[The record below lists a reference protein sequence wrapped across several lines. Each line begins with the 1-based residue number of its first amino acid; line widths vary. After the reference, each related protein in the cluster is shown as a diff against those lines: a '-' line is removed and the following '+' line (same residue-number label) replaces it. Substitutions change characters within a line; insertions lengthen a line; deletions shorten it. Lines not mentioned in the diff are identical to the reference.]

1 MTEPCRQQY
10 NACLSRCPTA
20 TPNPAGDANPHL
32 VPQQEQLDVAHC
44 TQACNEQ
51 AKSCK

>member
-1 MTEPCRQQY
+1 MSDHCRFQY

-20 TPNPAGDANPHL
+20 TPNPAGDTAPHAA
-32 VPQQEQLDVAHC
+32 PQQDQLDVAHC

-51 AKSCK
+51 AQSCK